1 MKFAVQLL
9 FIVVLFAGCVSAFL
23 PVPAILSRSGSCS
36 RATSPAIGGLKMVD
50 ITVAVNDGEPIESAL
65 RRFKVNAS
73 HIRHCIVYGRNFCYV

>member
-23 PVPAILSRSGSCS
+23 PVPSILSRSGACS

-65 RRFKVNAS
+65 RRFRVEILTQILAAFFS
-73 HIRHCIVYGRNFCYV
+73 FEGVFL